1 MNLGYIKLYRKVT
14 SSFVWTNSDM
24 FKLWILCLMKA
35 SHEDRKFLFNGQEVR
50 LTSGQFVTGA
60 HAIAKEYNE
69 GVPSDKAIAWRTL
82 WRWLKRFENE
92 ELLTIQSNA
101 RYSIITIK
109 NWTDYQSSDKPV
121 TSHGQ
126 SGDKPVTTYKNDKND
141 KNDKNNNN
149 PRNSQKTRE
158 YADDDPNKKLAI
170 LLLKLIRKNQNIKEP
185 NLDKWANTIRLTIE
199 ADKRTGKEVQDMIVW
214 STSDEFWS
222 GVILSPTSLR
232 KHFDKMTV
240 QKKKRKSPNGGR
252 RLENTGS
259 DEYDDLP
266 I

>member
-82 WRWLKRFENE
+82 WRWLKKFENE

-101 RYSIITIK
+101 RYSVITII
-109 NWTDYQSSDKPV
+109 NWSDYQSSDKPV
-121 TSHGQ
+121 TSDGQ
-126 SGDKPVTTYKNDKND
+126 SSDKPVTTNKNDKND
-141 KNDKNNNN
+141 KNDKNNN
-149 PRNSQKTRE
+149 PRNSLKNTRVC
-158 YADDDPNKKLAI
+158 
-170 LLLKLIRKNQNIKEP
+170 R
-185 NLDKWANTIRLTIE
+185 
-199 ADKRTGKEVQDMIVW
+199 
-214 STSDEFWS
+214 
-222 GVILSPTSLR
+222 
-232 KHFDKMTV
+232 
-240 QKKKRKSPNGGR
+240 
-252 RLENTGS
+252 
-259 DEYDDLP
+259 
-266 I
+266 

>member
-82 WRWLKRFENE
+82 WRWLKKFEKE

-101 RYSIITIK
+101 RYSVITII
-109 NWTDYQSSDKPV
+109 NWCDYQSSDKPV
-121 TSHGQ
+121 TSDGQ
-126 SGDKPVTTYKNDKND
+126 SSDKPVTTNKNDKND

-149 PRNSQKTRE
+149 PRNSRKTRE

-170 LLLKLIRKNQNIKEP
+170 LLLKLIRKNRSLKEP
-185 NLDKWANTIRLTIE
+185 DLNKWANTIRLTIE

-214 STSDEFWS
+214 ATNHDFWS
-222 GVILSPTSLR
+222 TVISSPTSLR
-232 KHFDKMTV
+232 KNFDTMV
-240 QKKKRKSPNGGR
+240 GQKNKRKQQNISNDELP
-252 RLENTGS
+252 ETGE
-259 DEYDDLP
+259 DW
-266 I
+266 

>member
-60 HAIAKEYNE
+60 YAIAKEYNE

-82 WRWLKRFENE
+82 WRWLKKFENE

-101 RYSIITIK
+101 RYSVITII
-109 NWTDYQSSDKPV
+109 NWSDYQSSDKPV
-121 TSHGQ
+121 TSDGQ
-126 SGDKPVTTYKNDKND
+126 SNDKPVTTNKND
-141 KNDKNNNN
+141 KNDKNNN
-149 PRNSQKTRE
+149 PRNSRKTRE
-158 YADDDPNKKLAI
+158 YADDNPNKKLAI

-185 NLDKWANTIRLTIE
+185 DLDKWANTIRLTIE
-199 ADKRTGKEVQDMIVW
+199 SDKRTGKEVQDMIVW
-214 STSDEFWS
+214 STSHEFWS
-222 GVILSPTSLR
+222 TVVQSPTSLR
-232 KHFDKMTV
+232 KHFDKMTA
-240 QKKKRKSPNGGR
+240 QKDKRKQQTIAT
-252 RLENTGS
+252 E
-259 DEYDDLP
+259 DLP
-266 I
+266 ETGEEW

>member
-82 WRWLKRFENE
+82 WRWLKKFENE

-101 RYSIITIK
+101 RYSVITII
-109 NWTDYQSSDKPV
+109 NWSDYQSSDKPV
-121 TSHGQ
+121 TSDGQ
-126 SGDKPVTTYKNDKND
+126 SNDKPVTTNKNDKND
-141 KNDKNNNN
+141 KNDKNNN
-149 PRNSQKTRE
+149 PRNTRKSRA

-185 NLDKWANTIRLTIE
+185 DLDKWANTIRLTIE
-199 ADKRTGKEVQDMIVW
+199 SDKRTGKEVQDMIVW
-214 STSDEFWS
+214 ATSHEFWS
-222 GVILSPTSLR
+222 SVILSPTSLR
-232 KHFDKMTV
+232 KHFDTMTA
-240 QKKKRKSPNGGR
+240 QKDKRKQQTIAT
-252 RLENTGS
+252 E
-259 DEYDDLP
+259 DLP
-266 I
+266 ETGEEW

>member
-69 GVPSDKAIAWRTL
+69 GVPRDKAIAWRTL
-82 WRWLKRFENE
+82 WRWLKRFESE

-101 RYSIITIK
+101 RYSVITIK
-109 NWTDYQSSDKPV
+109 NWSDYQSSDKPM
-121 TSHGQ
+121 TSDGQ
-126 SGDKPVTTYKNDKND
+126 SSDKPMTTNKNDKND
-141 KNDKNNNN
+141 KNDKNNN
-149 PRNSQKTRE
+149 PRNTRKSRA

-185 NLDKWANTIRLTIE
+185 DLDKWANTIRLTIKS
-199 ADKRTGKEVQDMIVW
+199 DKRTGKEVQDMIVW
-214 STSDEFWS
+214 STSHEFWS
-222 GVILSPTSLR
+222 SVILSPTSLR
-232 KHFDKMTV
+232 KHFDTMTA
-240 QKKKRKSPNGGR
+240 QKDKRKQQTITT
-252 RLENTGS
+252 E
-259 DEYDDLP
+259 DLP
-266 I
+266 ETGEEW

>member
-69 GVPSDKAIAWRTL
+69 GVPRDKAIAWRTL
-82 WRWLKRFENE
+82 WRWIKKFESE

-101 RYSIITIK
+101 RYSVITIK
-109 NWTDYQSSDKPV
+109 NWSDYQSSDKPV
-121 TSHGQ
+121 TSDGQ
-126 SGDKPVTTYKNDKND
+126 SSDKPVTTNKNDKND

-149 PRNSQKTRE
+149 LRNSRKTRE

-185 NLDKWANTIRLTIE
+185 DLDKWANTIRLTIE
-199 ADKRTGKEVQDMIVW
+199 SDKRTGKEVQDMIVW
-214 STSDEFWS
+214 ATCNDFWS

-232 KHFDKMTV
+232 KHFDKMAI
-240 QKKKRKSPNGGR
+240 QKNKRKQQNISNDELP
-252 RLENTGS
+252 ETGE
-259 DEYDDLP
+259 DW
-266 I
+266 

>member
-82 WRWLKRFENE
+82 WRWLKKFENE

-101 RYSIITIK
+101 RYSVITIK
-109 NWTDYQSSDKPV
+109 NWSDYQSSDKPL
-121 TSHGQ
+121 TSDGQ
-126 SGDKPVTTYKNDKND
+126 SGDKPLTTYKNDKND
-141 KNDKNNNN
+141 KNEKNNNITSKKSKK
-149 PRNSQKTRE
+149 RIYS
-158 YADDDPNKKLAI
+158 DDDPNKKLAV
-170 LLLKLIRKNQNIKEP
+170 LLFKLIQKNQNIKEP
-185 NLDKWANTIRLTIE
+185 DLDKWANTIRLTIE
-199 ADKRTGKEVQDMIVW
+199 SDKRTGKEVQDMIVW
-214 STSDEFWS
+214 ATSNDFWS
-222 GVILSPTSLR
+222 GVILSATSLR
-232 KHFDKMTV
+232 KHFDKMLA
-240 QKKKRKSPNGGR
+240 QKNKKKQRSV
-252 RLENTGS
+252 S
-259 DEYDDLP
+259 DEELP
-266 I
+266 ETGEEW

>member
-35 SHEDRKFLFNGQEVR
+35 SHEDRKFLFNGQEVC

-60 HAIAKEYNE
+60 HAMAKEYNE

-82 WRWLKRFENE
+82 WRWLKKFENE

-101 RYSIITIK
+101 RYSVITII
-109 NWTDYQSSDKPV
+109 NWSDYQSSDKPV
-121 TSHGQ
+121 TSDGQ
-126 SGDKPVTTYKNDKND
+126 SSDKPVTTNKNDKNE
-141 KNDKNNNN
+141 KNDKNNNYVA
-149 PRNSQKTRE
+149 TRKKRV

-170 LLLKLIRKNQNIKEP
+170 LLLKLFRKNQNIKEP
-185 NLDKWANTIRLTIE
+185 DLDKWANTIRLTIE
-199 ADKRTGKEVQDMIVW
+199 SDKRTGREVQDMIVW
-214 STSDEFWS
+214 ATSNDFWS

-232 KHFDKMTV
+232 KHFDKMAI
-240 QKKKRKSPNGGR
+240 QKNKRKQQNISNDELP
-252 RLENTGS
+252 ETGE
-259 DEYDDLP
+259 DW
-266 I
+266 